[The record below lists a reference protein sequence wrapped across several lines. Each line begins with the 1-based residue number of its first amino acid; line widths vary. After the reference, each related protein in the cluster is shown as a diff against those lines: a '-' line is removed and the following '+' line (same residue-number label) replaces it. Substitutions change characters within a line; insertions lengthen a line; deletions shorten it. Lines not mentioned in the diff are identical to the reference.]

1 VAQAANRLAGE
12 LIARQLL
19 EPGSVIVFAS
29 VSTSLGPGPTN
40 FVKLQRI

>member
-1 VAQAANRLAGE
+1 VAKAANRISEE
-12 LIARQLL
+12 LVARRLL
-19 EPGSVIVFAS
+19 EPGSVIGFVS